1 MRNRLVISLLVWGA
15 FAPTAMAQ
23 SARSTI
29 LGRVTDPS
37 GSAVGSAKVLI
48 DNLANG
54 QAVTV
59 SASAGGEF
67 SVPNLLPGT
76 YRATVSAAGFKTNVV
91 TDLVVNLDQT
101 VRLDVALT
109 VGDVTTRVE
118 IAAEA
123 PVIQTDSSS
132 VGNVVDGK
140 QITTMP
146 LNGRQNLFG
155 LLSLAPGVQNPA
167 MNPYVAGNGGFGAVN
182 LTVDGVS
189 GNDAGNERNLTT
201 VPSLE
206 SIGEFKVI
214 ANNASAE
221 FGRGGAQIVVSSKS
235 GTNELHGSLFYFNR
249 NRATAANSFFNN
261 RAGIPRQVFNR
272 NEYGASLG
280 GKIIRNKLFYFGSF
294 EGFRLLRA
302 GQNVTQMPTL
312 ALRQGDFR
320 LVPTAIRDPF
330 NGGVP
335 FPGNQIPSDR
345 IAAVPKGLDRFF
357 SAPNLPGSGPA
368 GLGNNYVANIPVLE
382 PVDRYSVKIDYNL
395 SQNDRITGRFFRSAN
410 GPFNQSGVFFSSA
423 VGGAGTE
430 KFGNWGGWGNSTNN
444 TMLQYTRTIRS
455 NLLNEAR
462 FGWQHNRFFR
472 TPQNFD
478 FDPSSLIPGLIKPAE
493 GLGGLPG
500 VSILGFR
507 GFADAPG
514 SADRQAT
521 YELYD
526 SVTWIKNKHTVKMG
540 AEFQRISSYNRQNT
554 PPQRGQFTFDGRYSG
569 NAFSDYL
576 LGALALS
583 SRNTRNAENEPVNS
597 RIFGFIQDDW
607 QVTSKLTLN
616 VGVRYEF
623 ATPFDNSS
631 GDIAN
636 WDATLNRVV
645 VVKGMANADRR
656 LLGLPVV
663 DGSTNGID
671 VGNYLFPDR
680 NNFAPRLGL
689 AWRPFGNRFVIRTGY
704 GIFYNVI
711 AAYNG
716 TLGMGIT
723 NPPFRAQENFEPTS
737 TTVPNLTWANPFPGA
752 GTLPTNPAILAVAR
766 NRATPYSQ
774 QWNVTMEYEL
784 AKNTAI
790 RVSYLGNK
798 GTKLERNSNPNEPIM
813 APGTVQP
820 RRRFQPWGPITYWE
834 SGRNSILNQL
844 QVGVQRRYSSGF
856 TLQAEYQFSRAL
868 NEFTFGDAPANN
880 QDFRYDRGNQDGI
893 RRHWF
898 VTNYSYDL
906 PFGRGQRFLSG
917 AKGLQE
923 KLVGGWRVTGILST
937 GTGSP
942 YSVNFTAT
950 QLGWLS
956 SRANVV
962 NGYGAAVPSNR
973 SVDRWFDPAAF
984 AIPAPFTFGNGAR
997 NALFGP
1003 GVASWDAA
1011 IFKNFSITERLRAS
1025 LRTEFFNM
1033 LNRANFGNPA
1043 NNISVPANV
1052 GRIASTIT
1060 DPRTVQFGL
1069 RLDF

>member
-1 MRNRLVISLLVWGA
+1 MKHLALAILFCGLICGSA
-15 FAPTAMAQ
+15 IAQ

-37 GSAVGSAKVLI
+37 GSAIASAKITI
-48 DNLANG
+48 DNRATGLSLN
-54 QAVTV
+54 VV
-59 SASAGGEF
+59 SSTGGEF
-67 SVPNLLPGT
+67 SAANLVPGT
-76 YRATVSAAGFKTNVV
+76 YRATVTASGFKTNVINEV
-91 TDLVVNLDQT
+91 VVNLDQT
-101 VRLDVALT
+101 LRLDVSLS
-109 VGDVTTRVE
+109 VGDVASRIEVD
-118 IAAEA
+118 AEA
-123 PVIQTDSSS
+123 PVLQTDTSS
-132 VGNVVDGK
+132 VGNIVDGK

-155 LLSLAPGVQNPA
+155 LLSLAPGVQNPGT
-167 MNPYVAGNGGFGAVN
+167 NPYVAGNGGFGAVN
-182 LTVDGVS
+182 LTIDGVS

-221 FGRGGAQIVVSSKS
+221 FGRGGAQIVISSKS
-235 GTNELHGSLFYFNR
+235 GTNEMHGSMFYFNR
-249 NRATAANSFFNN
+249 NKALAANSFFNN
-261 RAGIPRQVFNR
+261 RAGIVRQVFNR
-272 NEYGASLG
+272 NEYGASVG
-280 GKIIRNKLFYFGSF
+280 GKIIKNKLFYFSSF

-302 GQNVTQMPTL
+302 GQNVTQMPTT
-312 ALRQGDFR
+312 ALRQGDFS
-320 LVPTAIRDPF
+320 LVPTLIRDPF
-330 NGGVP
+330 NGANP
-335 FPGNQIPSDR
+335 FPNNRIPTDR
-345 IAAVPKGLDRFF
+345 IAAVAKGLDGFF
-357 SAPNLPGSGPA
+357 SAPNLPGTGPA

-382 PVDRYSVKIDYNL
+382 PVDRYSVKVDYNL
-395 SQNDRITGRFFRSAN
+395 TERDRIVGRFFRSAN

-430 KFGNWGGWGNSTNN
+430 KFGNWDGWGNATNN
-444 TMLQYTRTIRS
+444 TMFQYTRTIKPT
-455 NLLNEAR
+455 LLNEAR
-462 FGWQHNRFFR
+462 FGWLANKFFR
-472 TPQNFD
+472 TPQNSS
-478 FDPSSLIPGLIKPAE
+478 FDPSTLINGLIKPAE

-514 SADRQAT
+514 SGDRQAN
-521 YELYD
+521 YEIYD
-526 SVTWIKNKHTVKMG
+526 AVSWIKNKHTVKIG
-540 AEFQRISSYNRQNT
+540 GEFQRVSSFNRQNT

-569 NAFSDYL
+569 NSFSDYL

-583 SRNTRNAENEPVNS
+583 SRNTRNAANEPANS
-597 RIFGFIQDDW
+597 RIFGFVQDDW
-607 QVTSKLTLN
+607 QISPKLTLN
-616 VGVRYEF
+616 VGLRYEF

-636 WDATLNRVV
+636 WDATLNKVV
-645 VVKGMANADRR
+645 VVKGLANADTR

-663 DGSTNGID
+663 DGSKIGYD
-671 VGNYLFPDR
+671 VGNYLYPDR
-680 NNFAPRLGL
+680 NNLAPRLGL
-689 AWRPFGNRFVIRTGY
+689 AWRPLGKKFVFRGSY

-737 TTVPNLTWANPFPGA
+737 TTLPNLTWANPFPGT
-752 GTLPTNPAILAVAR
+752 GTLPTNPALLAVAR

-774 QWNVTMEYEL
+774 QWNMTMEYEF
-784 AKNTAI
+784 AKNTAL

-813 APGTVQP
+813 ASGTVQP
-820 RRRFQPWGPITYWE
+820 RRPFQPWGPITYWE

-844 QVGVQRRYSSGF
+844 QVGVQRRYASGF
-856 TLQAEYQFSRAL
+856 SLQAEYQFSRAL

-880 QDFRYDRGNQDGI
+880 QNFRYDRGNQDGI

-898 VTNYSYDL
+898 VTNYAYDL
-906 PFGRGQRFLSG
+906 PFGKGKRFLSG
-917 AKGLQE
+917 SSRLSE
-923 KLVGGWRVTGILST
+923 MLVGGWRLSGIMSL
-937 GTGSP
+937 GTGQP

-956 SRANVV
+956 SRANIVSS
-962 NGYGAAVPSNR
+962 YSAAKPSNQ
-973 SVDRWFDPAAF
+973 SIDRWFDPTAF
-984 AIPAPFTFGNGAR
+984 AIPAPFTFGSGAR

-1003 GVASWDAA
+1003 GIMAWDSA

-1025 LRTEFFNM
+1025 FRTEFFNM

-1043 NNISVPANV
+1043 TNISVPSNV
-1052 GRIASTIT
+1052 GRIASTVT
-1060 DPRTVQFGL
+1060 DPRTIQFGL